1 MWQRVQTIFLTL
13 VITSCIVFLFFP
25 IWVTGEEASGTSQ
38 QLFPLHYS
46 VLAGGLK
53 TTHYYPY
60 AITAILVIAAAT
72 LAALSLRSYGNRM
85 TQLKMGALNSVF
97 LAGAMLAA
105 VIFAKQM
112 LERFGGQISYLSL
125 GLMMVAVLTNFL
137 ANRFIRRDEKIVRDS
152 NRLR

>member
-1 MWQRVQTIFLTL
+1 MWQRVQTVFLTL
-13 VITSCIVFLFFP
+13 VIVSCIVFLFFP
-25 IWVTGEEASGTSQ
+25 IWVSGEAASGTSQ

-46 VLAGGLK
+46 VLTGGLK
-53 TTHYYPY
+53 STHYYPY

-72 LAALSLRSYGNRM
+72 LAALSIRSHGNRM

-112 LERFGGQISYLSL
+112 LERFGGRISYLSL
-125 GLMMVAVLTNFL
+125 GLMMAAVLMNFL